1 MYLKE
6 GAIGGLISESQGGFG
21 LVFKG
26 KIDSRLVAVK
36 ALKRNARTDLPEY
49 KKVTIYIDLTS
60 EF

>member
-6 GAIGGLISESQGGFG
+6 GAISGLISESRGGFG

-36 ALKRNARTDLPEY
+36 ALKRDARMDLPEY
-49 KKVTIYIDLTS
+49 KKVTIYFDMI
-60 EF
+60 